1 MDISKICVHP
11 EDNIRQAITSI
22 DQGVA
27 GIALVVDDANRL
39 VGTVTDGDVRRA
51 MLGGLTLET
60 RLSILLEQKKGTIYP
75 QPVSAPAGSQPEDL
89 VQLMRERVIRQLP
102 LLDGEGR
109 VVDLAILDDHLHYI
123 DLPLQAVIMAGGFGS
138 RLRPLTDD
146 LPKPMLPINGRP
158 IMERIIEQLRQAGI
172 RRIHVST
179 HYKPEKIVEYFGD
192 GKRFG
197 VDLTYINEE
206 TPLGTGGAL
215 GLMDQPDQPLL
226 VVNGDILT
234 QVNFRILFE
243 YHKDH
248 QSEITIAAQQYEMQ
262 VPYGVLECEG
272 SRVTG
277 LKEKPKMEFLVNAG
291 IYILEPGILKLIPKN
306 TFFNMTDLIQS
317 ALDHQNKVV
326 TFPIHE
332 YWQDIG
338 RHDDYDQAQDDVVNG
353 KVSK

>member
-11 EDNIRQAITSI
+11 DDNIRQAIASI

-27 GIALVVDDANRL
+27 GIALVVDDHDHL

-60 RLSILLEQKKGTIYP
+60 RLNVLLEQKKGTIYP
-75 QPVSAPAGSQPEDL
+75 QPVTAPAGTQPEDL

-102 LLDGEGR
+102 LLNAEGR

-172 RRIHVST
+172 RKIHVST
-179 HYKPEKIVEYFGD
+179 HYKPEKIIDYFGD

-197 VDLTYINEE
+197 VDLTYIREE
-206 TPLGTGGAL
+206 IPLGTGGAL
-215 GLMDQPDQPLL
+215 GLMDAPEQPLL

-234 QVNFRILFE
+234 QVNFRSMFE
-243 YHKDH
+243 YHKD
-248 QSEITIAAQQYEMQ
+248 QKSEITIAAQQYEMQ
-262 VPYGVLECEG
+262 VPYGVLDCDG
-272 SRVTG
+272 PRVKG

-291 IYILEPGILKLIPKN
+291 IYILEPAVLKLIPNN
-306 TFFNMTDLIQS
+306 TFFNMTDLIQA
-317 ALDHQNKVV
+317 ALEDQQKVV

-338 RHDDYDQAQDDVVNG
+338 RHDDYDQAQDDAVNG
-353 KVSK
+353 RVAK